1 MLSDSRLRPYLAI
14 ARRSIL
20 GTARQPAAII
30 PSLTFPLI
38 FLALSSAALSRATH
52 LPGFPQV
59 DSFLQFGLAASIVQG
74 VLFGAVAAGTDMA
87 RDVENGFFERLIAS
101 PVSRNSI
108 VVGRL
113 AGAALLGFLQA
124 WFFFGVAIL
133 FGADV
138 LGGIPGMALV
148 SIVCAVLAAAIGAVT
163 VAMALKTGS
172 SEAVQGSFPLIFSLL
187 FLSSAFFP
195 RALME
200 GWFKS
205 AATINPLSHLIEGN
219 RAQVIHGLDI
229 GQFLIALGI
238 AVVMFAFG
246 LTIARLALRGRLVKA
261 S

>member
-1 MLSDSRLRPYLAI
+1 MANAFIRPYLAM

-20 GTARQPAAII
+20 GTARQPAAIV

-38 FLALSSAALSRATH
+38 FLALSSAALGRATQ
-52 LPGFPQV
+52 LPGFPEV
-59 DSFLQFGLAASIVQG
+59 DSFMQFGLAASIVQG

-101 PVSRNSI
+101 PVSRNSLI
-108 VVGRL
+108 VGRL
-113 AGAALLGFLQA
+113 TGSALLGFLQA
-124 WFFFGVAIL
+124 WFFFGVAML

-138 LGGIPGMALV
+138 LGGFPGMV
-148 SIVCAVLAAAIGAVT
+148 SISIVCAVLAAGIGGVT

-195 RALME
+195 RALMN

-219 RAQVIHGLDI
+219 RTQIITGLDG

-238 AVVMFAFG
+238 AAGVFVVG
-246 LTIARLALRGRLVKA
+246 LTLARLALRGRLVAA

>member
-1 MLSDSRLRPYLAI
+1 MIDNRARPYLAI

-20 GTARQPAAII
+20 GTARQPASIV

-38 FLALSSAALSRATH
+38 FLALSSAALGRATQ
-52 LPGFPQV
+52 LPGFPGV
-59 DSFLQFGLAASIVQG
+59 DSYLQFGLAASIVQG

-87 RDVENGFFERLIAS
+87 RDVENGFFERMIAS
-101 PVSRNSI
+101 PVSRSSI
-108 VVGRL
+108 LVGRL
-113 AGAALLGFLQA
+113 AGAALLGFLQT

-138 LGGIPGMALV
+138 LGGLPGMALV
-148 SIVCAVLAAAIGAVT
+148 SIVCSVLAAAIGAVT

-200 GWFKS
+200 GWFKW
-205 AATINPLSHLIEGN
+205 AAAVNPLSHLIEGN
-219 RAQVIHGLDI
+219 RTQVIHGLDM
-229 GQFLIALGI
+229 GQFGIALGI
-238 AVVMFAFG
+238 AAGMFVFG
-246 LTIARLALRGRLVKA
+246 LALARLALRGRLIKA